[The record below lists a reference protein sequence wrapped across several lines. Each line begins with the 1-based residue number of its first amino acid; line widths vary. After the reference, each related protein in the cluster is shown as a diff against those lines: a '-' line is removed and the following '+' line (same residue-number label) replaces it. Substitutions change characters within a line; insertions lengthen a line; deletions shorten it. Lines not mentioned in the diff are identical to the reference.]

1 MKSSRLVLT
10 DFQQEA
16 ADKLVDS
23 ALNYFQAGQDKMGG
37 RPVPFVGQLKAVTGA
52 GKTPILATAIGRLT
66 PAIILWTTKF
76 GSVVDQT
83 VTNLSPGG
91 KYHHLLGNTKAV
103 EVLNFSDIQSPARW
117 QRILE
122 NKEGLTILVSTVA
135 AWNSSV
141 KDDRLNVHRS
151 DPNSDWGEKSRWEQ
165 LKTLRQRPLYVVYDE
180 AHNTTTEQVELLDDL
195 DPSGFFIA
203 SASPIKGKL
212 QQYLTLLPEDQRQER
227 IVSVSTRAVVDAQ
240 LLKSTISLADYD
252 SSTEEMIE
260 DAVKRRNS
268 LEKQMRDVGSATTP
282 KAIYVVETSNTATKG
297 VDPRPVAIWKQLVNQ
312 CGVSPASIA
321 VCTSTKALP
330 QDALRVDSVDQL
342 SDDYTHII
350 FNKKLQEGWDDPS
363 VYVCYFDGK
372 TDSATRI
379 QQVIGR
385 ALRQP
390 EAKHLTDEELNTAYF
405 LVRCPN
411 EALEKIVD
419 QLKEELRIYKDDSAP
434 DGFEPFQF
442 KEERKS
448 LSKISLRPEYVK
460 KLTVPR
466 LQLELPG
473 DDRLRKL
480 IKKRTYDLG
489 ADDRAAPGRALVNI
503 VSVRTGEVESQ
514 TRDLLEDMRARCGA
528 YLQGQIRVLSKNC
541 SDSIPPNTFS
551 NSKLD
556 KSACYKSK
564 ALDHYY
570 QLAIE
575 VVNDYETHVQLAAL
589 ADADNDTYTVNGY
602 QPSGTVRKEFT
613 NAGHPYY
620 DSKAFNLDELEM
632 AKALDKFSDHLWVRN
647 KDRIDYGIP
656 LPIKSGTSSTFFP
669 DFIWWVGKTVWLLDP
684 TGKHILNEKIRGKL
698 LAVPPPLK
706 IALISR
712 GKFDPALKN
721 KIDDGWTLLR
731 FRIGNALPETFD
743 TLDELLSVLVA
754 ASDLPKTKRSATPGA
769 TKAPRT
775 NKAPR
780 ATKTRTLKK

>member
-23 ALNYFQAGQDKMGG
+23 AVNYFAAGQDKMGG

-52 GKTPILATAIGRLT
+52 GKTPILATAIGRLS

-91 KYHHLLGNTKAV
+91 KYHHLLGNANAV
-103 EVLNFSDIQSPARW
+103 EVLKFGDIQSPARW

-122 NKEGLTILVSTVA
+122 SKEGLTILVSTVA

-151 DPNSDWGEKSRWEQ
+151 DPNSDWGDKSKWEQ

-212 QQYLTLLPEDQRQER
+212 QQYLTLLLEEQRKER
-227 IVSVSTRAVVDAQ
+227 IISVSTRAVVDAQ

-260 DAVKRRNS
+260 DVVKRRDS
-268 LEKQMRDVGSATTP
+268 LEKQMRDVGSATIP
-282 KAIYVVETSNTATKG
+282 KAIYVVEASNTAAKG
-297 VDPRPVAIWKQLVNQ
+297 VDPRPVTIWKQLVNQ
-312 CGVSPASIA
+312 CSVSPASIA
-321 VCTSTKALP
+321 VCTSTKTLP
-330 QDALRVDSVDQL
+330 QDAVRVDSVDQL
-342 SDDYTHII
+342 SDQYTHII

-390 EAKHLTDEELNTAYF
+390 DAKHLSDEELNTAYF

-419 QLKEELRIYKDDSAP
+419 QLKEELRIYKDDTTP

-448 LSKISLRPEYVK
+448 LPKIALKPEYVNN
-460 KLTVPR
+460 LSVPR

-473 DDRLRKL
+473 DDKLRKL
-480 IKKRTYDLG
+480 IRKRTYDFG
-489 ADDRAAPGRALVNI
+489 SDDRAAPGRALVNI
-503 VSVRTGEVESQ
+503 VSVRTGEVQSQ
-514 TRDLLEDMRARCGA
+514 TRDLLEDMRVRCGA

-551 NSKLD
+551 NLKLD
-556 KSACYKSK
+556 KTACYRSK
-564 ALDHYY
+564 ALDHYHE
-570 QLAIE
+570 LAID
-575 VVNDYETHVQLAAL
+575 VVSEYETHVQLDML
-589 ADADNDTYTVNGY
+589 ADPDNDTYVVNGY
-602 QPSGTVRKEFT
+602 QPSGTVRKDFDH
-613 NAGHPYY
+613 AGHPYY
-620 DSKAFNLDELEM
+620 DSKAFNQDELEM
-632 AKALDKFSDHLWVRN
+632 AKALDKFPGHVWVRN

-698 LAVPPPLK
+698 LGVPAPLK

-712 GKFDPALKN
+712 GKLDSNFTPKVDE
-721 KIDDGWTLLR
+721 GWTLLR
-731 FRIGNALPETFD
+731 FRIGNILPEPFD
-743 TLDELLSVLVA
+743 TLDELLNALVA
-754 ASDLPKTKRSATPGA
+754 ASDLPKGKASKTSKAKRSTNTRK
-769 TKAPRT
+769 TKAR
-775 NKAPR
+775 K
-780 ATKTRTLKK
+780 

>member
-23 ALNYFQAGQDKMGG
+23 AVNYFSTGQDKMGG

-52 GKTPILATAIGRLT
+52 GKTPILATSIGRLS

-83 VTNLSPGG
+83 VTNLSAGG
-91 KYHHLLGNTKAV
+91 KYHHLLGNANAV
-103 EVLNFSDIQSPARW
+103 EVLKFSDIQSPARW

-122 NKEGLTILVSTVA
+122 SKEGLTILVSTVA

-151 DPNSDWGEKSRWEQ
+151 DPNSDWGDKSRWEQ

-212 QQYLTLLPEDQRQER
+212 QQYLTLLPEEQRKER
-227 IVSVSTRAVVDAQ
+227 IISVSTRAVVDAQ

-260 DAVKRRNS
+260 DVVTRRDS
-268 LEKQMRDVGSATTP
+268 LEKQMRAVGSATVP
-282 KAIYVVETSNTATKG
+282 KAIYVVEASNTAAKG
-297 VDPRPVAIWKQLVNQ
+297 VDPRPVTIWKQLVNQ

-321 VCTSTKALP
+321 VCTSTKTLP
-330 QDALRVDSVDQL
+330 ADAVRVDSVDQL
-342 SDDYTHII
+342 SDQYTHII

-390 EAKHLTDEELNTAYF
+390 DKKHLSDEELNTAYF

-419 QLKEELRIYKDDSAP
+419 QLKEELRIYKDDTTP

-448 LSKISLRPEYVK
+448 LPKIPLKPEYAN
-460 KLTVPR
+460 KLTVSR

-480 IKKRTYDLG
+480 IKKRTYDFG
-489 ADDRAAPGRALVNI
+489 SDDRAAPGRALVNI
-503 VSVRTGEVESQ
+503 VSVRTGEVQSQ
-514 TRDLLEDMRARCGA
+514 TRDLLEDMRVRCGA

-556 KSACYKSK
+556 KSACYRSK
-564 ALDHYY
+564 ALEHYH
-570 QLAIE
+570 QLAID
-575 VVNDYETHVQLAAL
+575 VVNEYEAHVELGML
-589 ADADNDTYTVNGY
+589 ADPDNDTYVVNGY
-602 QPSGTVRKEFT
+602 QPSGTVRKDFDH
-613 NAGHPYY
+613 AGHPYY
-620 DSKAFNLDELEM
+620 DSKAFNQDELEM
-632 AKALDKFSDHLWVRN
+632 AKALDKFSDHVWVRN

-698 LAVPPPLK
+698 LAVPAPLK

-712 GKFDPALKN
+712 SKLDSNFTKKVDE
-721 KIDDGWTLLR
+721 GWTLLR
-731 FRIGNALPETFD
+731 FRIGNILPETFD
-743 TLDELLSVLVA
+743 GLDELLSALVA
-754 ASDLPKTKRSATPGA
+754 ASDPAKKKRTATTSKAAGKTTR
-769 TKAPRT
+769 KAKVR
-775 NKAPR
+775 K
-780 ATKTRTLKK
+780 